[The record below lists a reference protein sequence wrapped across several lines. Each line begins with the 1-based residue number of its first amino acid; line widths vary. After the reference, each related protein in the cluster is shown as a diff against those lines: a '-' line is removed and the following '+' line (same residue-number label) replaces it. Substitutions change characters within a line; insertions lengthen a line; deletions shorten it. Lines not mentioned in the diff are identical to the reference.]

1 MNMITPSAVLSVIPS
16 EAEAQSRDPVELV
29 VGLFAGFLDPF
40 DFRSGQAF
48 AWNDRSRN
56 VMTRATTERS
66 I

>member
-1 MNMITPSAVLSVIPS
+1 MNMITPSAVIPVILI
-16 EAEAQSRDPVELV
+16 EAEAQPSNPVGLV
-29 VGLFAGFLDPF
+29 VGLFAGFLD
-40 DFRSGQAF
+40 F

>member
-1 MNMITPSAVLSVIPS
+1 MNMITPSAVLLVIPI
-16 EAEAQSRDPVELV
+16 EAEVQPSNPVGLV
-29 VGLFAGFLDPF
+29 VGLLAGFLD
-40 DFRSGQAF
+40 F